1 MPQLAALGELIAD
14 LGQLPPGWVLGH
26 MTEIQV
32 LFVLHWRR
40 KREREARR
48 RLGEL
53 LGVYWTADSY
63 KGSGGT
69 GSSARVKE
77 LFLPLAAILSPETLY
92 KTLDKTLDRDPG
104 GGSTAGR
111 PPGEFDLASIPL
123 DDYKKLFE
131 ETGVPSAGLPPR
143 KPVEPT
149 QAPVPPVPKAT
160 PVKAE
165 IDLEA
170 IKAVDPELARYLDP
184 NAAW

>member
-14 LGQLPPGWVLGH
+14 LGQMPPGWVLGH

-69 GSSARVKE
+69 GGHKERVKE
-77 LFLPLAAILSPETLY
+77 LFLPLAAILNPETLY

-104 GGSTAGR
+104 GGSTSGR
-111 PPGEFDLASIPL
+111 PPSEFDLASIPL
-123 DDYKKLFE
+123 DDYKKLFD
-131 ETGVPSAGLPPR
+131 ETGVPSEGLPPLVR
-143 KPVEPT
+143 TPAPVKPVT
-149 QAPVPPVPKAT
+149 QAT
-160 PVKAE
+160 PLETK
-165 IDLEA
+165 IDLDA
-170 IKAVDPELARYLDP
+170 IAAIDPELARHLDP
-184 NAAW
+184 NATW